1 MWSGEVPDYIEQ
13 MRRRFTSS
21 GDRARVEVL
30 WKGTYF
36 KSEFLPRVRKIE
48 NYGWEVV
55 EMQDSIRP
63 LEANRL
69 AREPTTCVSLRR
81 KG

>member
-36 KSEFLPRVRKIE
+36 KSEFLPRFRKIE
-48 NYGWEVV
+48 NDGWEVV

-63 LEANRL
+63 LGANRL
-69 AREPTTCVSLRR
+69 GREPTTCVTLRR